1 MCFAAEPVFVNN
13 EAVSIATRGLRTI
26 YTRVRG
32 GHRRAMCYIKIDEEE
47 HRQFIVDFVDITI
60 CATAGHMQDNVDGGG
75 GHAVEEVD
83 YNDENR

>member
-26 YTRVRG
+26 YTTVRG
-32 GHRRAMCYIKIDEEE
+32 RGGRAMCYIKIEDEEE

-60 CATAGHMQDNVDGGG
+60 CATAGHMQEDNGDME
-75 GHAVEEVD
+75 AD
-83 YNDENR
+83 DNR